1 MPEKFSSKEI
11 QISLKTAQNGSDF
24 VGIKITQSERTVTF
38 PMGYFPEK
46 SSLSASKIQKKER
59 SEILNLIKSIALC
72 TSNKNGERV
81 SILNGELKC
90 DFPIKSMLYIIEDF
104 LDRGT
109 YYTEKETLYTKSNGG
124 KISWS
129 RTIKNIKPA
138 VSENGLA
145 FLDFIIRK
153 NRIQENQLITELH
166 KYCVYKCFEIFGFLY
181 TPSVPEK
188 GLLDEADISTN
199 RKYYVQILQEKIDS
213 TYLESNV
220 ELFGNLLNFINNFD
234 SESETKEA
242 SFGTNCFQVVWESL
256 FDSAFGNISQTEKEK
271 YFYPASKWNFPDGKP
286 KNNAPLRPDT
296 IMILE
301 TAEAEK
307 CPENLQNK
315 DSRKCFIID
324 SKYYSYKMLRKLDFE
339 ENESEQESVL
349 VHGSIP
355 GSDSIQKQVTYA
367 QYIDSEIKTFD
378 SEKREKFRFK
388 HSDIFNVFILP
399 ENNIEEKVRYIGS
412 ATSDWHDGSKN
423 YYTVHAVTLDT
434 KFLLKN
440 GNKKSYEM
448 QKELLKLI
456 EKNMQ
461 TKFPA

>member
-1 MPEKFSSKEI
+1 MSEKSSSKEI

-46 SSLSASKIQKKER
+46 TSLFASKIKKEER

-81 SILNGELKC
+81 SVLNGELKC

-124 KISWS
+124 KISWN
-129 RTIKNIKPA
+129 RTIKRIKPA
-138 VSENGLA
+138 VSESGIA

-153 NRIQENQLITELH
+153 SRIQENQLITELH

-181 TPSVPEK
+181 SLSLPEK
-188 GLLDEADISTN
+188 GLLDETDISKN
-199 RKYYVQILQEKIDS
+199 KKYYVQVLQEKIDS

-220 ELFGNLLNFINNFD
+220 ELFSNLLDFINFFD
-234 SESETKEA
+234 CESETKEA
-242 SFGTNCFQVVWESL
+242 SYGTNCFQVVWERL
-256 FDSAFGNISQTEKEK
+256 VDSVFGTVGQTEKGK
-271 YFYPASKWNFPDGKP
+271 YFYPGSRWNFTEGKP
-286 KNNAPLRPDT
+286 KQNAPLRPDT
-296 IMILE
+296 IMIAENPLE
-301 TAEAEK
+301 
-307 CPENLQNK
+307 QNM
-315 DSRKCFIID
+315 RKCFIID
-324 SKYYSYKMLRKLDFE
+324 SKYYSYKMLRKPDSE

-355 GSDSIQKQVTYA
+355 GTDSIQKQVTYA
-367 QYIDSEIKTFD
+367 QYIDSEIKTFG
-378 SEKREKFRFK
+378 SEKREKFRFR

-399 ENNIEEKVRYIGS
+399 ANNIEEKLRYIGS
-412 ATSDWHDGSKN
+412 AASDWHDGSKN
-423 YYTVHAVTLDT
+423 YHTVHAVTLDT

-440 GNKKSYEM
+440 GNKKSDEI
-448 QKELLKLI
+448 QKELAELI
-456 EKNMQ
+456 EKREKI
-461 TKFPA
+461 T

>member
-1 MPEKFSSKEI
+1 MSEKSSSKEI

-24 VGIKITQSERTVTF
+24 VGIKITQSERTF

-46 SSLSASKIQKKER
+46 TSLFASKIKKEER

-81 SILNGELKC
+81 SVLNGELKC

-124 KISWS
+124 KISWN
-129 RTIKNIKPA
+129 RTIKRIKPA
-138 VSENGLA
+138 VSESGIA

-153 NRIQENQLITELH
+153 SRIQENQLITEIH

-181 TPSVPEK
+181 SSSLPEK
-188 GLLDEADISTN
+188 GLLDETDISKN
-199 RKYYVQILQEKIDS
+199 KKYYVQVLQEKIDS

-220 ELFGNLLNFINNFD
+220 ELFSNLLDFINFFD
-234 SESETKEA
+234 CESETKEA
-242 SFGTNCFQVVWESL
+242 SYGTNCFQVVWERL
-256 FDSAFGNISQTEKEK
+256 VDSVFGTVGQTEKGK
-271 YFYPASKWNFPDGKP
+271 YFYPGSRWNFTEGKP
-286 KNNAPLRPDT
+286 KQNAPLRPDT
-296 IMILE
+296 IMIAENPLE
-301 TAEAEK
+301 
-307 CPENLQNK
+307 QNM
-315 DSRKCFIID
+315 RKCFIID
-324 SKYYSYKMLRKLDFE
+324 SKYYSYKMLRKPDSE

-355 GSDSIQKQVTYA
+355 GTDSIQKQVTYA
-367 QYIDSEIKTFD
+367 QYIDSEIKTFG
-378 SEKREKFRFK
+378 SEKREKFRFR

-399 ENNIEEKVRYIGS
+399 ANNIEEKLRYIGS
-412 ATSDWHDGSKN
+412 AASDWHDGSKN
-423 YYTVHAVTLDT
+423 YHTVHAVTLDT

-440 GNKKSYEM
+440 GNKKSDEI
-448 QKELLKLI
+448 QKELAELI
-456 EKNMQ
+456 EKREKI
-461 TKFPA
+461 T